1 MSECSKSALLCALDV
16 EMALLGSSC
25 QGCGV
30 RSLEIDSSSTFVDFF
45 QKLKGTWEVL
55 KTEFTIC
62 ICGCGAAV
70 VQNNLVLL
78 P

>member
-1 MSECSKSALLCALDV
+1 MSGLWGEKFGDF
-16 EMALLGSSC
+16 
-25 QGCGV
+25 
-30 RSLEIDSSSTFVDFF
+30 IDSSSTFVDFF
-45 QKLKGTWEVL
+45 PKLKGTWEVL